1 MFTDTGIKRL
11 GIRQKQRRWIENL
24 PSSDVSLRSGSSISA
39 LYFMIFTVGRLR
51 LDH

>member
-11 GIRQKQRRWIENL
+11 GIRQKQRRRIENL

-39 LYFMIFTVGRLR
+39 LHFMIFTVDRLR